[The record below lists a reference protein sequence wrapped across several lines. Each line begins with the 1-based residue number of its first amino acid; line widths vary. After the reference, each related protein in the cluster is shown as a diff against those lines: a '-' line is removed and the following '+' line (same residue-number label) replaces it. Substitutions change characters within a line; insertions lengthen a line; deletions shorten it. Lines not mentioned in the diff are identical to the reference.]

1 MEHRAEPTAP
11 SPSGG
16 RSAARPARRV
26 LRLLRTEALLALVVL
41 VGAVATTWW
50 RLGPVARGTVWA
62 EDGGVFLRERLA
74 SGVDGTLLRPY
85 AGYLHLVPRL
95 VVDLAVHR
103 PVEQYALTVTAA
115 CCVVVGVVATAVFLL
130 SRDVVPRRWLRV
142 LLAAVPVVLPM
153 APVEIAGNAANLHWY
168 ALVLVPWLFAHRAR
182 SWPGAAVVAVLA
194 LAATLTELQ
203 SVVFLP
209 LLVLA
214 WQPIGPGG
222 PSSPDGGVRSSG
234 VATRL
239 RALPVTV
246 AAVVGCTAQVVA
258 ALTTERASQRGHP
271 SAADVVAGYL
281 LQPVAGL
288 WDRRVAPVGAAVAEH
303 GGWVLVVP
311 ALAVLVVLVLAFLV
325 APWRA
330 RALLVAF
337 AGGSV
342 AVWTGAL
349 LANLSAN
356 GRWGTLDVAG
366 LAAVGPSRYAAAAGM
381 LLLSAVVLAAA
392 LLVERGTGQ
401 GRGTSQ
407 GRGTARSRGTRWG
420 GTARVLRSAL
430 GWCVVALVVATSVT
444 NAAPGA
450 STRSDG
456 PEWAPQVRD
465 AEPACRTD
473 PTRVLE
479 VRTAPWSAQVP
490 CALVL
495 RDR

>member
-1 MEHRAEPTAP
+1 MERRAGRSPTP
-11 SPSGG
+11 PSGRRSSG
-16 RSAARPARRV
+16 RSVRRAPGPRWSEPV
-26 LRLLRTEALLALVVL
+26 LALVVL
-41 VGAVATTWW
+41 IGAVATTWW
-50 RLGPVARGTVWA
+50 RLGPVSRGTVWA

-95 VVDLAVHR
+95 VVDVAVHR

-115 CCVVVGVVATAVFLL
+115 CCVVVAAVAAAVFLL
-130 SRDVVPRRWLRV
+130 SRDVVPRRWLRL

-168 ALVLVPWLFAHRAR
+168 ALVLVPWLFAHRVR

-214 WQPIGPGG
+214 WQPLASTGPGRHVRR
-222 PSSPDGGVRSSG
+222 VRSIG
-234 VATRL
+234 AAARL

-246 AAVVGCTAQVVA
+246 AAVVGCTAQVVTA
-258 ALTTERASQRGHP
+258 STTERPSERGHP
-271 SAADVVAGYL
+271 SPADVVAGYL
-281 LQPVAGL
+281 LQPLAGL
-288 WDRRVAPVGAAVAEH
+288 WDRRVAPVGGAVADH

-325 APWRA
+325 GPWRA

-342 AVWTGAL
+342 AVWTAAL

-356 GRWGTLDVAG
+356 GRWGTLDAAG

-381 LLLSAVVLAAA
+381 LLLSALVVAGA
-392 LLVERGTGQ
+392 LLVERGT
-401 GRGTSQ
+401 
-407 GRGTARSRGTRWG
+407 ARSGETRPG
-420 GTARVLRSAL
+420 GAVHVPRSAL
-430 GWCVVALVVATSVT
+430 GRCVVALVVTTSVT

-465 AEPACRTD
+465 AEPACRAD

-490 CALVL
+490 CVLVL